1 MLKNRFAKFG
11 DAVETRIMNCRSAPS
26 GRCLRSGHKNSVKGK
41 GAIKHKGVPTIIYHC
56 TDAPFRLAPLATHP
70 LSGDGQVKSGG
81 DFPERP
87 VAAKRT
93 QYELISTHHS
103 LPLSLLI
110 HMKKYLLTV
119 LSLFIICFIWHNS
132 MADAPH
138 SSRESI
144 YVLHL
149 IQHYLYMLPD
159 VGHLTN
165 GVLRKLAHL
174 TEYAWLGIAL
184 YSAFRVFRISH
195 GGKCTLV
202 ISFLVA
208 SVDECIQLFSPG
220 RSAEFKDV
228 LIDTT
233 GAGLGILLVAV
244 LTGIWNRFVLSR

>member
-1 MLKNRFAKFG
+1 M
-11 DAVETRIMNCRSAPS
+11 
-26 GRCLRSGHKNSVKGK
+26 
-41 GAIKHKGVPTIIYHC
+41 
-56 TDAPFRLAPLATHP
+56 
-70 LSGDGQVKSGG
+70 
-81 DFPERP
+81 
-87 VAAKRT
+87 AAKRT

>member
-1 MLKNRFAKFG
+1 M
-11 DAVETRIMNCRSAPS
+11 
-26 GRCLRSGHKNSVKGK
+26 
-41 GAIKHKGVPTIIYHC
+41 
-56 TDAPFRLAPLATHP
+56 
-70 LSGDGQVKSGG
+70 
-81 DFPERP
+81 
-87 VAAKRT
+87 AAKRT
-93 QYELISTHHS
+93 QYELISTHHI
-103 LPLSLLI
+103 LPLSLII

-233 GAGLGILLVAV
+233 GAGLGILFVAV

>member
-11 DAVETRIMNCRSAPS
+11 DAVETRIMNCRCASE
-26 GRCLRSGHKNSVKGK
+26 GRTFAVSPKIQPPLSISRCSPPIPRSGN
-41 GAIKHKGVPTIIYHC
+41 
-56 TDAPFRLAPLATHP
+56 
-70 LSGDGQVKSGG
+70 GQVKSGG
-81 DFPERP
+81 DFPGRP

-119 LSLFIICFIWHNS
+119 LSFFIICFIWHNS

-233 GAGLGILLVAV
+233 GAGLGILLVAA

>member
-1 MLKNRFAKFG
+1 
-11 DAVETRIMNCRSAPS
+11 MNCRCASE
-26 GRCLRSGHKNSVKGK
+26 GRTFAVSPKIQPPLSVPHCSPPIPRSGH
-41 GAIKHKGVPTIIYHC
+41 
-56 TDAPFRLAPLATHP
+56 
-70 LSGDGQVKSGG
+70 GQVKSGG
-81 DFPERP
+81 DFPGRP

-93 QYELISTHHS
+93 HYELISTHHI
-103 LPLSLLI
+103 LPLSLII
-110 HMKKYLLTV
+110 HMKKYLLTI
-119 LSLFIICFIWHNS
+119 LSFFIICFIWHNS

-208 SVDECIQLFSPG
+208 SVDECIVSG
-220 RSAEFKDV
+220 R
-228 LIDTT
+228 
-233 GAGLGILLVAV
+233 
-244 LTGIWNRFVLSR
+244 

>member
-1 MLKNRFAKFG
+1 M
-11 DAVETRIMNCRSAPS
+11 
-26 GRCLRSGHKNSVKGK
+26 
-41 GAIKHKGVPTIIYHC
+41 
-56 TDAPFRLAPLATHP
+56 
-70 LSGDGQVKSGG
+70 
-81 DFPERP
+81 
-87 VAAKRT
+87 AAKRT
-93 QYELISTHHS
+93 QYELISTHHI
-103 LPLSLLI
+103 LPLSLII

-195 GGKCTLV
+195 GEKYTLV

>member
-11 DAVETRIMNCRSAPS
+11 DAVETRIMNCRCASE
-26 GRCLRSGHKNSVKGK
+26 GRTFAVSPKIQPPLSVPHCSPPIPRSGH
-41 GAIKHKGVPTIIYHC
+41 
-56 TDAPFRLAPLATHP
+56 
-70 LSGDGQVKSGG
+70 GQVKSGG
-81 DFPERP
+81 DFPGRP

-93 QYELISTHHS
+93 HYELISTHHI
-103 LPLSLLI
+103 LPLSLII
-110 HMKKYLLTV
+110 HMKKYLLTI
-119 LSLFIICFIWHNS
+119 LSFFIICFIWHNS

-165 GVLRKLAHL
+165 GVLWKLAHL

-233 GAGLGILLVAV
+233 GAGLGILLVAA

>member
-1 MLKNRFAKFG
+1 M
-11 DAVETRIMNCRSAPS
+11 
-26 GRCLRSGHKNSVKGK
+26 
-41 GAIKHKGVPTIIYHC
+41 
-56 TDAPFRLAPLATHP
+56 DAPFRLALLATHP
-70 LSGDGQVKSGG
+70 PKRNGQVKSGG
-81 DFPERP
+81 DFPGGP

-119 LSLFIICFIWHNS
+119 LSFFIICFIWHNS

-195 GGKCTLV
+195 GGKCTLG

-233 GAGLGILLVAV
+233 GAGLGILFVAA